1 MRTKLLMGFVWVA
14 MWVEILGTKGYP
26 LGVGFGQAFCGGN
39 LAEAA
44 SAEVRQG
51 ESSSAEGIKNTD
63 VFIRVSPRDPR
74 YFEFSDGRPYVP
86 IGLNLAVSP
95 TGVQLGVSNVPEL
108 PDYQRWFRRLA
119 ENRGN
124 FARIWLSSSTFDVEH
139 QRSGQYDSERAKR
152 IDQLL
157 ALARQYGIRLKLCLE
172 YFRHIGDGPQP
183 HFAKRLHHVSQGGPA
198 EKTADFFDTA
208 RCREQFKGKLAWYQ
222 KRYGDDPIIFGW
234 ELWNEINCIAG
245 GDWVAWSEVML
256 AELHRL
262 FPKNLAMQSVGSFD
276 DAAYRERLYRPL
288 CTLPGND
295 VLQVHRY
302 LDLGARLEVCRGP
315 VDVLAADAVRE
326 LTAFGIQKPILLAES
341 GAVEPRHT
349 GPFKLYQK
357 DTAGIILH
365 DVLFAPFFAGAA
377 GPGHIWHW
385 DVYVDRMNLW
395 WHFGRFASAIEG
407 IDPPA
412 ERFQVQQI
420 EHPRLRIYVLA
431 GRKTWL
437 AWCRD
442 KENTW
447 QRELAEGRVPLPVR
461 EASIRVKLPAE
472 WIQSAQWRTYDP
484 WTDKW
489 QELKPEGDR
498 LLLPEFT
505 RSLVVRAER
514 R

>member
-1 MRTKLLMGFVWVA
+1 MKPCRVLVFSVLVWGVLA
-14 MWVEILGTKGYP
+14 MVWGEAVRAGEQP
-26 LGVGFGQAFCGGN
+26 
-39 LAEAA
+39 AEAVPPA
-44 SAEVRQG
+44 GAAGPVGNKPTEALV
-51 ESSSAEGIKNTD
+51 
-63 VFIRVSPRDPR
+63 RVSPRDPR
-74 YFEFSDGRPYVP
+74 YFELSNGRPYVP

-95 TGVQLGVSNVPEL
+95 TGVRLGVSQEPEL
-108 PDYQRWFRRLA
+108 PDYERWFRRLA
-119 ENRGN
+119 ENGGN

-139 QRSGQYDSERAKR
+139 SRSGQYDPERAKR
-152 IDQLL
+152 IDRLL
-157 ALARQYGIRLKLCLE
+157 ALARQHGIRLKLCLE
-172 YFRHIGDGPQP
+172 HFRHIGDGPQP

-198 EKTADFFDTA
+198 EKTADFFDTP
-208 RCREQFKGKLAWYQ
+208 RCREQFKAKLAWYQ
-222 KRYGDDPIIFGW
+222 KRYGDDPIVFGW

-276 DAAYRERLYRPL
+276 YAGYRERMYRPL

-302 LDLGARLEVCRGP
+302 LDLGARLEVCHGP

-326 LTAFGIQKPILLAES
+326 LRAFGIPKPILLAES
-341 GAVEPRHT
+341 GGVEPRHS
-349 GPFKLYQK
+349 GPLKLYQK

-395 WHFGRFASAIEG
+395 WHFGRFAAAVDG

-412 ERFQVQQI
+412 EKFQPLQI
-420 EHPRLRIYVLA
+420 EHPRVRVYVLA
-431 GRKTWL
+431 GQKTWL

-447 QRELAEGRVPLPVR
+447 QTELAEGRPPQPVQ
-461 EASIRVKLPAE
+461 AAVLTLNLSAE
-472 WIQSAQWRTYDP
+472 WMESARWRAYDP
-484 WTDKW
+484 WSNTW
-489 QELKPEGDR
+489 QDLKPEQNR
-498 LLLPEFT
+498 LRLPEFR
-505 RSLVVRAER
+505 RSLVIRAQR
-514 R
+514 S

>member
-1 MRTKLLMGFVWVA
+1 MSTSVLMVVVWVGMCGEQA
-14 MWVEILGTKGYP
+14 VADQAD
-26 LGVGFGQAFCGGN
+26 VGSVAVSAGPKAF
-39 LAEAA
+39 
-44 SAEVRQG
+44 EVF
-51 ESSSAEGIKNTD
+51 
-63 VFIRVSPRDPR
+63 VRVSPRDGR
-74 YFEFSDGRPYVP
+74 YFELSDGRPYVP

-95 TGVQLGVSNVPEL
+95 TGVRLGVSQTPEL
-108 PDYQRWFRRLA
+108 PDYERWFRRLA

-124 FARIWLSSSTFDVEH
+124 FARIWLSSATFDVEH
-139 QRSGQYDSERAKR
+139 ARSGQYDPERAKR

-157 ALARQYGIRLKLCLE
+157 ALARQHGIRLKLCLE
-172 YFRHIGDGPQP
+172 HFRHIGDGPQP

-198 EKTADFFDTA
+198 EKTTDFFDTP

-222 KRYGDDPIIFGW
+222 KRYGDDPIVFGW

-245 GDWVAWSEVML
+245 GDWAAWSEVML

-262 FPKNLAMQSVGSFD
+262 FPKNLAMQSIGSFD
-276 DAAYRERLYRPL
+276 NAVYRERLYRPL
-288 CTLPGND
+288 CTLVGND

-302 LDLGARLEVCRGP
+302 LDLGARLEVCHGP

-326 LTAFGIQKPILLAES
+326 LQAFGVRKPILLAES
-341 GAVEPRHT
+341 GAVERSHS

-357 DTAGIILH
+357 DKAGIILH

-395 WHFGRFASAIEG
+395 WHFGRFAAAIEG

-412 ERFQVQQI
+412 EKFRPVEI
-420 EHPRLRIYVLA
+420 EHPRLRVYVLA
-431 GRKTWL
+431 GQKTWL

-442 KENTW
+442 RQNTW
-447 QRELAEGRVPLPVR
+447 QTELAEDRPPQPIR
-461 EASIRVKLPAE
+461 EAAIPLNLPAE
-472 WIQSAQWRTYDP
+472 WVQSAHWRTYDP

-489 QELKPEGDR
+489 QEVKPAGDR
-498 LLLPEFT
+498 LVLPEFT
-505 RSLVVRAER
+505 RSLVIRADR
-514 R
+514 RQ